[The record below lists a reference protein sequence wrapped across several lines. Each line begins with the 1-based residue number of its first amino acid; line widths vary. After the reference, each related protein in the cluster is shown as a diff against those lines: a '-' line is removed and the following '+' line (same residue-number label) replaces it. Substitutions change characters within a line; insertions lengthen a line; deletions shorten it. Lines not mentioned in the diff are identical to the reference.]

1 MLDLV
6 IQNGRVIDPETGMDK
21 VLNIGIQAG
30 KIVQM
35 SQDAL
40 TGKETIDAQGLIVS
54 PGFIDIH
61 MHEDPDT
68 VEKLGTDATFCP
80 TFRRMALMGVTT
92 AIGGNCGYSRYPL
105 KPFFEQME
113 TQGIPVH
120 YGGFIGYITLRE
132 AAGLKDR
139 YRAASEE
146 EKEII
151 HNLLRQELDSG
162 AVGLSLGFEYA
173 PGISTK
179 EAIDAARIVA
189 EYPGRLISAH
199 FRYDGERAVESIE
212 EMAEIARLTGV
223 PVQISHIGSCAGFP
237 VIMDQ
242 ALRALDEA
250 RTEDIDVMGD
260 CYPYN
265 CFCTSIGSAVFD
277 DGCFE
282 KWGVDATALYIAEG
296 EYQGQYCSAELF
308 EKLRTEAPNTM
319 VIGFV
324 MDEEEVIKAIRHPLV
339 MVCSDGSFHGDQG
352 HPRGAGTFPRIL
364 GRYVREGKK
373 ISLMEALAKMTIV
386 PARRLNMREKG
397 RINIGCDAD
406 LVIFDP
412 ETICD
417 QADFSCPTEKPIGIS
432 TVILK
437 GTPTIRNG
445 NLVNCKAGRV
455 IRFG

>member
-1 MLDLV
+1 MDLV
-6 IQNGRVIDPETGMDK
+6 IHNGRVIDPESATDK

-30 KIVQM
+30 KIVQL
-35 SQDAL
+35 SQEEL
-40 TGKETIDAQGLIVS
+40 TGKETIDVGGQIVA

-61 MHEDPDT
+61 MHEDTETQDNA
-68 VEKLGTDATFCP
+68 ATAAFYP

-92 AIGGNCGYSRYPL
+92 AIGGNCGYSRHPL
-105 KPFFEQME
+105 EAFFEQME
-113 TQGIPVH
+113 EQGIPIH
-120 YGGFIGYITLRE
+120 YGGFAGYITLRE
-132 AAGLKDR
+132 AAGVTDR
-139 YRAASEE
+139 YQPASEE
-146 EKEII
+146 DKKLI
-151 HNLLRQELDSG
+151 HKLIRQEMESG
-162 AVGLSLGFEYA
+162 AVGLSIGFEYA

-179 EAIDAARIVA
+179 EAIDAAKVVA

-199 FRYDGERAVESIE
+199 FRYDGDRAVESIE
-212 EMAEIARLTGV
+212 EMAQIARITGV

-237 VIMDQ
+237 VVMDE

-277 DGCFE
+277 DGCFA
-282 KWGVDATALYIAEG
+282 KWGVDASALLVAEG
-296 EYQGQYCSAELF
+296 EYKGKYCTEELF
-308 EKLRTEAPNTM
+308 EKLRKEAPNTM

-324 MDEEEVIKAIRHPLV
+324 MDEAEVIKAIKHPLV

-364 GRYVREGKK
+364 GRFVREEKK

-386 PARRLNMREKG
+386 PARRLNLKEKG
-397 RINIGCDAD
+397 RIAIGCDAD

-412 ETICD
+412 ETISD
-417 QADFSCPTEKPIGIS
+417 RADFSCPTEKPTGIS

-437 GTPTIRNG
+437 GMPTIRNG